1 MSLAQPVEMSR
12 EAWLALRDGL
22 VEPARV
28 GGGSEQLLALTRLS
42 AAWGSPHVERE
53 RATVW
58 LTPEDAAALREL
70 LGTHPE
76 LAPLLGT

>member
-12 EAWLALRDGL
+12 AAWLALRDGL
-22 VEPARV
+22 VEPART
-28 GGGSEQLLALTRLS
+28 GAGTEQLLALTRLS
-42 AAWGSPHVERE
+42 AAWGSPQVKGE

-58 LTPEDAAALREL
+58 LAPEDATALRQL
-70 LGTHPE
+70 LDTHPE